1 MVAVLPNIAA
11 SNASVQRS
19 LQGVLC
25 LQELYNK
32 LYMHL
37 ATDMHMAL
45 NQLVSNRPSVAKAAT
60 AKGSSKGP
68 EGPTRHQLAVLKGLA
83 DEAELTGDQ
92 AAAERYHQERT
103 LAPANPQVT
112 SLLIPSTHSSLLL
125 LT

>member
-1 MVAVLPNIAA
+1 M
-11 SNASVQRS
+11 
-19 LQGVLC
+19 
-25 LQELYNK
+25 QELYNK

-37 ATDMHMAL
+37 ATHMHMAL
-45 NQLVSNRPSVAKAAT
+45 NQLVSNKPSVAKAAT

-83 DEAELTGDQ
+83 DEAELTGNQ

-112 SLLIPSTHSSLLL
+112 PLLIPSTQFSLLL
-125 LT
+125 WT

>member
-1 MVAVLPNIAA
+1 
-11 SNASVQRS
+11 
-19 LQGVLC
+19 
-25 LQELYNK
+25 
-32 LYMHL
+32 MHL

-45 NQLVSNRPSVAKAAT
+45 SQLVSKRPSVAKAAT

-112 SLLIPSTHSSLLL
+112 SLLIPSAHSSLML